1 MERHPVS
8 FMLDVQVWAVD
19 VSAWHREPYTRPGA
33 SQVPALDARLVGAED
48 ATRIGRYVRAID
60 RVRAFVA
67 CLLPRVMLVATQC
80 VGHWRDVAIQR
91 TESGRPCTNVPHIDF
106 NLSHDGDWVVMAFSR
121 THRVGVDVMQVALP
135 HFEESSASFCHTMSS
150 SMSRSEC
157 EWVAQ
162 GASEAD
168 VLSRLYDVW
177 TYKEALTK
185 NMGLGLGYDFARI
198 DLRFGRDVRLAMDGR
213 AVDTYRF
220 RELALPCGA
229 SSRAPGSRVAIALGP
244 RDAWEAPMS
253 KQAVPAQQAMD
264 EGWLRMWTYDA
275 WLDYARAMSGV

>member
-8 FMLDVQVWAVD
+8 FMLDVHVWVVD

-33 SQVPALDARLVGAED
+33 SQLPTLDARLVGAED
-48 ATRIGRYVRAID
+48 ATRIGRYLRAID

-67 CLLPRVMLVATQC
+67 CLLPRAMLVATQC
-80 VGHWRDVAIQR
+80 VAHWRDAAIQR
-91 TESGRPCTNVPHIDF
+91 TESGRPYTDVPHIDF

-121 THRVGVDVMQVALP
+121 THGVGVDVMQVALP
-135 HFEESSASFCHTMSS
+135 HFEESSASFCRTMSS
-150 SMSRSEC
+150 SMSRSERD
-157 EWVAQ
+157 WVAQ
-162 GASEAD
+162 GTSEAD

-229 SSRAPGSRVAIALGP
+229 SSHAPGSRVAVALGP
-244 RDAWEAPMS
+244 CDAREAPMA

-275 WLDYARAMSGV
+275 WLDYAWAMSGV

>member
-1 MERHPVS
+1 MP
-8 FMLDVQVWAVD
+8 DVQVWAVD

-33 SQVPALDARLVGAED
+33 SQLPTLDVRLVGAED
-48 ATRIGRYVRAID
+48 ATRIGRYLRAID

-67 CLLPRVMLVATQC
+67 CLLPRAMLVATQC
-80 VGHWRDVAIQR
+80 VAHWRDAAIQR
-91 TESGRPCTNVPHIDF
+91 TESGRPYTDVPHIDF

-121 THRVGVDVMQVALP
+121 THGVGVDVMQVALP
-135 HFEESSASFCHTMSS
+135 HFEESSASFCRTMSS
-150 SMSRSEC
+150 SMSRSERD
-157 EWVAQ
+157 WVAQ

-220 RELALPCGA
+220 RELALPCGCLLYT
-229 SSRAPGSRVAIALGP
+229 SPSP
-244 RDAWEAPMS
+244 RD
-253 KQAVPAQQAMD
+253 
-264 EGWLRMWTYDA
+264 
-275 WLDYARAMSGV
+275 